1 LSLWLPGSIQL
12 TAGQSVTLLHE
23 GQQYGG
29 KVLRV
34 ASTHWV
40 QVSARFSSVRRHKR
54 KRATPGKS
62 CLAAMPVTASVFLA
76 RAVAG
81 QNGSLAHVL
90 RLAADGHTVEK
101 VAVVSGEV
109 LDDRIRIV
117 SGLKAGDSVV
127 VAGAAAIVPGTRVT
141 PMQLREGANHE

>member
-1 LSLWLPGSIQL
+1 
-12 TAGQSVTLLHE
+12 
-23 GQQYGG
+23 
-29 KVLRV
+29 
-34 ASTHWV
+34 
-40 QVSARFSSVRRHKR
+40 
-54 KRATPGKS
+54 
-62 CLAAMPVTASVFLA
+62 MPVTASVFLA

-81 QNGSLAHVL
+81 QNGSVAHVL

-141 PMQLREGANHE
+141 PMQLREGLTMSNLAAAALARPGSPSWPYWPSY